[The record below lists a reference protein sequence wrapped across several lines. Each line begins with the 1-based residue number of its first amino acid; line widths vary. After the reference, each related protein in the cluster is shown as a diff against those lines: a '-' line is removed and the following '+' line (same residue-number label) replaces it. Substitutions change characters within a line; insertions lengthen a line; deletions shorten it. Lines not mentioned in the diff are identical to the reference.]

1 MPDNTKDNVII
12 VNRKMLHATPFKD
25 EVVNLFWKK
34 NQPIMRLADRK
45 AVYDFR
51 DFMRMME
58 EKYGLKVEILDIS
71 KAFSWDKKRINKNY
85 RFMFTDVF
93 TVIATFPYITN
104 YEIQKCL
111 LATQVKRLHS
121 VWGSLKKWMWHIEDY
136 TMFDEF
142 VYLALETLMDAEYI
156 MIHRKHKQ
164 NYRNARFTCTRDFR
178 IDIETYRRLRISKI
192 PTEEQHLKNI
202 EEIFGNIET
211 KKKIKA
217 WLRAKT
223 KHYQAS
229 GDRQDEL

>member
-1 MPDNTKDNVII
+1 MPDNTKDKVII

-25 EVVNLFWKK
+25 EVVNLFWKR
-34 NQPIMRLADRK
+34 NQPIIRTRDRK

-51 DFMRMME
+51 DFIRMME
-58 EKYGLKVEILDIS
+58 EKYGLKIELTNMS
-71 KAFSWDKKRINKNY
+71 KAFSWDKSRTNKNY

-121 VWGSLKKWMWHIEDY
+121 RQGSLKKWMWHIEDY
-136 TMFDEF
+136 NMFDEF
-142 VYLALETLMDAEYI
+142 VYITLETLMDAEYV
-156 MIHRKHKQ
+156 MIHRKSKQ

-178 IDIETYRRLRISKI
+178 IDLDTYTRLRITKI

-202 EEIFGNIET
+202 EEVFGNIET
-211 KKKIKA
+211 KKKIKV
-217 WLRAKT
+217 WLRAKK
-223 KHYQAS
+223 KHNKTGS
-229 GDRQDEL
+229 DRQDEL